1 MLVIE
6 SAQLNQYADV
16 STVVDKPI
24 IRYQKVSKSFGDL
37 KVLREIDLD
46 IAIGEVVAV
55 IGSSGSGKTTL
66 ARMLMTLEQPT
77 SGVIMVDGEPLWH
90 KEVNGE
96 LVPADE
102 KHIRRVRSKIGMV
115 FQQFN
120 LFPHMTILRN
130 VTEAPIHVLG
140 ISRAEAEERA
150 IAMLNKVGLG
160 NKLDV
165 YPAQLSGGQQQRVAI
180 ARALVMR
187 PKVMLCDEVTSAL
200 DPELVGEVLE
210 VLKEIAAEGE
220 TTMLLITHEMGFA
233 RDVAD
238 RIIFI
243 DKGRIVEQGPPRA
256 ILGNPRNPRTCEF
269 LSRFRQ
275 QWISRN

>member
-1 MLVIE
+1 VLVIE

>member
-6 SAQLNQYADV
+6 AVQLKHYGEISAL
-16 STVVDKPI
+16 VDKPV

-46 IAIGEVVAV
+46 IAAGEIVAV

-77 SGVIMVDGEPLWH
+77 SGVIIVDGEPLWH

-130 VTEAPIHVLG
+130 ITEAPVHVLG
-140 ISRAEAEERA
+140 IPRAEAEKRA
-150 IAMLNKVGLG
+150 VDMLNKVGLG
-160 NKLDV
+160 DKLNV
-165 YPAQLSGGQQQRVAI
+165 YPSQLSGGQQQRVAI

-187 PKVMLCDEVTSAL
+187 PKVMLFDEVTSAL

-220 TTMLLITHEMGFA
+220 TTMLLITHEMDFA

-243 DKGRIVEQGPPRA
+243 DKGRIVEQGPPKV
-256 ILGNPRNPRTCEF
+256 ILGNPRNPRTREF

-275 QWISRN
+275 QWGSRN